1 MGKLYY
7 DDGLYAWTIGSK
19 THLEKAI
26 NNIKKNIEADDFILN
41 KKLSDMK
48 YSPKHKCLTT
58 SDCPEL
64 DT

>member
-1 MGKLYY
+1 MEY
-7 DDGLYAWTIGSK
+7 K
-19 THLEKAI
+19 TYLETAI
-26 NNIKKNIEADDFILN
+26 KNIKKNIEADDFILN

-58 SDCPEL
+58 FDRPEL